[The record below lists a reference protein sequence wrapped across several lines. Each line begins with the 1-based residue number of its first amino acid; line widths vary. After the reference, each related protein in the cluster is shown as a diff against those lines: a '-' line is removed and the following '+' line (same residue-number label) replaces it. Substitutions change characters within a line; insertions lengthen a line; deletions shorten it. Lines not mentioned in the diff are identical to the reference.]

1 MTFPSADPSII
12 PTPKDAGL
20 DFATPILNKT
30 ELLSQYRKANKRLF
44 MFDYDGTL
52 TSIVED
58 PQAALPSDRLI
69 ATIKELASDPS
80 NAVWIISG
88 RDQAFLEQCLGHISE
103 LGLSAE
109 HGSFVRRPKS
119 DSWDD
124 LTATMDKSWQS
135 TVMQLFQDYTQSTP
149 GKYAR
154 RRELYIERLMSC
166 LGSFTERKKVA
177 ITWHWRQTDPKE
189 GARKADECFNHLKAT
204 VAKEHEV
211 EIIEGKANVEVRLRS
226 VNKGEI
232 TKSLV
237 AEYGDSLPE
246 FILCSGDDGPDEG
259 IYTHRLG
266 VLCELIDCIDMFDA
280 LRRSVVPKHH
290 VFSVL
295 VGPSSKQTLAS
306 WHLPDPTD
314 VVSCLELLNTSAGP
328 IAVTA

>member
-149 GKYAR
+149 G
-154 RRELYIERLMSC
+154 
-166 LGSFTERKKVA
+166 SFTERKKVA

-246 FILCSGDDGPDEG
+246 FILCSGDD
-259 IYTHRLG
+259 
-266 VLCELIDCIDMFDA
+266 DMFDA

>member
-119 DSWDD
+119 GSWDD

-149 GKYAR
+149 G
-154 RRELYIERLMSC
+154 
-166 LGSFTERKKVA
+166 SFTERKKVA

-189 GARKADECFNHLKAT
+189 GARKAGECFNHLKAT

-246 FILCSGDDGPDEG
+246 FILCSGDDGPDE
-259 IYTHRLG
+259 
-266 VLCELIDCIDMFDA
+266 DMFDA